1 MTGPPSFPVTSR
13 ELLHYYYAQYDANIA
28 SGKYE
33 PIVFPWCGA
42 PAAAVVLYLLIP
54 HNNSYFIRKARYLV
68 FAFIIAFTAYQITF
82 CTTRNMA
89 PCYANGV
96 VSAWL
101 VIACTANIIFNDAQ
115 SDFQRMVYKNQRPQ
129 ENGTSHQENNV
140 QYGGTH
146 PAKERSKEIEKKN
159 EGQALSSRRQKSFAW
174 QPYPLESIKD
184 RLQWVIDLTGNTRGA
199 NWSWRTRT
207 ISRPPKWV
215 REQLRENSGPKA
227 ATEHAHAGV
236 TESYPTR
243 RELLLA
249 NLRTLAISYLCLD
262 LAKGIMARDPYFW
275 GYPDLPPPTY
285 LPSFIS
291 SSPVLLRA
299 YRLYVTLFGVRYA
312 LEAVYTFSP
321 LFFAGVA
328 SAFVGAWAE
337 PWMYPPTF
345 GSAIHVVERGL
356 AGTWADWWH
365 QTFRFGL
372 EAPSKSFIAAIG
384 MNPRSVPA
392 KLIQVFTAFALS
404 GLMHACGS
412 ATQAGPTTPL
422 RPFLFFMT
430 QGLGCLVEDVL
441 TKLAR
446 RAGLHHYVPKPIR
459 LGFTVAYLHI
469 WGYYTAPLMADDMAR
484 GGIWLTDPVPFSP
497 LRAIGLGPPGDDRW
511 LLWGGWP
518 WEGQWAYFHRGSTWW
533 KSGIAF

>member
-1 MTGPPSFPVTSR
+1 MTGFPSFRPSTSR
-13 ELLHYYYAQYDANIA
+13 ELLDYYYAKYDADIA

-54 HNNSYFIRKARYLV
+54 HQKSHFLQQARYLV
-68 FAFIIAFTAYQITF
+68 FAFIVGFTVYQITF
-82 CTTRNMA
+82 CSTRNMA
-89 PCYANGV
+89 PCYGNGV

-101 VIACTANIIFNDAQ
+101 VISSIANLIFNDAQ
-115 SDFQRMVYKNQRPQ
+115 SDFQRIVYKDPHPQ
-129 ENGTSHQENNV
+129 ENRILHQENN
-140 QYGGTH
+140 QNPGSIN
-146 PAKERSKEIEKKN
+146 PSKEPLREVGKD
-159 EGQALSSRRQKSFAW
+159 GTQPSSSRRHRSFAW
-174 QPYPLESIKD
+174 QPYPLDSFKD
-184 RLQWVIDLTGNTRGA
+184 RLQWVIDLTGNTRGS

-207 ISRPPKWV
+207 IAPPPKFV
-215 REQLRENSGPKA
+215 REQLRENSGPQSS
-227 ATEHAHAGV
+227 TERAHAGV

-275 GYPDLPPPTY
+275 GYPELPPPAY

-291 SSPVLLRA
+291 SSAVLLRA

-321 LFFAGVA
+321 LFFAGIA
-328 SAFVGAWAE
+328 SPFVGAWAE
-337 PWMYPPTF
+337 PWMFPPTF
-345 GSAIHVVERGL
+345 GSSINVVERGL

-372 EAPSKSFIAAIG
+372 EAPSKWFITAIG
-384 MNPRSVPA
+384 MNRQSIPA
-392 KLIQVFTAFALS
+392 KLIQVFTAFTLS
-404 GLMHACGS
+404 GFMHACGS

-422 RPFLFFMT
+422 HPFLFFMT
-430 QGLGCLVEDVL
+430 QGIGCVVEDAL

-446 RAGLHHYVPKPIR
+446 RAGLHKRVPKPVRIC
-459 LGFTVAYLHI
+459 FTIAYLHV
-469 WGYYTAPLMADDMAR
+469 WGYYTGPLMADDMAR

-497 LRAIGLGPPGDDRW
+497 LRALGLGPPGDDRW
-511 LLWGGWP
+511 LPWGGWP
-518 WEGQWAYFHRGSTWW
+518 WKGQWAYFHRGSTWW